1 MRPTGNC
8 SPALD
13 ERAHGLLGGL
23 ALAAPGH
30 GCWPVVDK
38 GSRGSWSVLEE
49 WLIVIAAQICD
60 KKVS

>member
-1 MRPTGNC
+1 
-8 SPALD
+8 LD